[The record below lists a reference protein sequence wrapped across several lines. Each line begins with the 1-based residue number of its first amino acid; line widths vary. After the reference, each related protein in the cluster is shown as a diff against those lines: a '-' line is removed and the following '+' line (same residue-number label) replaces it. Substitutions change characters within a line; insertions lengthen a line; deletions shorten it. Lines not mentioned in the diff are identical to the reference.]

1 MATSMT
7 DPFYY
12 KKIEYVD
19 KKGKKNSRQMSQPR
33 QYLTQKRI
41 YADKTKK
48 IISLFK
54 TKGNVSVNSFNYLN
68 QYCYVKMALI
78 LEGIYVSKNV
88 TSLQIKVY
96 EVYIK
101 SSKTREYLLTIKESD
116 DEQSEGEEGNEGDA
130 EKDEQSGDDN
140 IEDLIISDEEVDE

>member
-1 MATSMT
+1 
-7 DPFYY
+7 
-12 KKIEYVD
+12 
-19 KKGKKNSRQMSQPR
+19 
-33 QYLTQKRI
+33 
-41 YADKTKK
+41 
-48 IISLFK
+48 
-54 TKGNVSVNSFNYLN
+54 
-68 QYCYVKMALI
+68 MALI

>member
-1 MATSMT
+1 
-7 DPFYY
+7 
-12 KKIEYVD
+12 
-19 KKGKKNSRQMSQPR
+19 MSQPR

-54 TKGNVSVNSFNYLN
+54 TKGKVSVNSFNYLN

>member
-1 MATSMT
+1 
-7 DPFYY
+7 
-12 KKIEYVD
+12 
-19 KKGKKNSRQMSQPR
+19 MSQPR